1 MAYKR
6 EFMQKLKTTH
16 YETWNVSKIS
26 FTETLRIMNITTKCI
41 QLQTNQPNSMGLQK
55 HINKD
60 IDAINIQSL
69 NFRPIIAQTR
79 TCTYNAA
86 QVISNSLKPL
96 YTCNELMSQFWFIQS
111 INTFNTFTVKLTENR
126 IKQFVCLY
134 SVIFISFFLGA
145 GSFTRRLWYI
155 FFKHNLLF
163 REKRNSFIK
172 VCVGSWRW
180 ILKLES

>member
-1 MAYKR
+1 
-6 EFMQKLKTTH
+6 
-16 YETWNVSKIS
+16 
-26 FTETLRIMNITTKCI
+26 MNITTKCI

-96 YTCNELMSQFWFIQS
+96 YTCNELMSQF
-111 INTFNTFTVKLTENR
+111 
-126 IKQFVCLY
+126 
-134 SVIFISFFLGA
+134 
-145 GSFTRRLWYI
+145 
-155 FFKHNLLF
+155 
-163 REKRNSFIK
+163 
-172 VCVGSWRW
+172 
-180 ILKLES
+180 